1 MPRVLVADPIAEA
14 GIARLRSRVDVD
26 VELKLS
32 AAELRG
38 RIGDYEALIVRSETR
53 VDEAAILA
61 GTRLKVIGRAGA
73 GVDNID
79 VQAATRAGVLIVN
92 APAGNTVA
100 AAEHTMAL
108 MLALARHVPQ
118 AAEAVKLGRWERS
131 RYVGTELREKILGV
145 IGLGNIG
152 REVARRA
159 QAFGMQVIAADPL
172 VPEDRAAQLQV
183 RMVPL
188 ERLLGEADF
197 VTIHVPLT
205 AQTRHMIDAARLQAA
220 RPGLRLINVARGGI
234 IDERALYEAI
244 RSGQVA
250 GAALDVFEQ
259 EPPGENPL
267 VGLPQVIAT
276 PHLGASTEEAQLS
289 VAIEIAD
296 EVLAVLEGG
305 FPRFALNAPVVLPE
319 AMAFLRPYLRV
330 ADGLGRFSGQTVR
343 HPATQLR
350 VEYVGEIAEYDCSL
364 LTASVLTAFLSRF
377 SGDRLSAVNAR
388 AIAAA
393 RGITVIEQRTTRA
406 GEFSNLITLSAE
418 GGGRTTRVGA
428 TLLLNEPHIVRL
440 DDFRIDV
447 VPQGTFLMSWHA
459 DRPGVIGAIGTLLGR
474 NNINIAS
481 MQVGRNHPRADAVMI
496 LSVDEPVPDAILA
509 EIRQIPGMTDVQ
521 SVAL

>member
-14 GIARLRSRVDVD
+14 GIARLRSRAEVDVLLRQP
-26 VELKLS
+26 EG
-32 AAELRG
+32 ELRR
-38 RIGDYEALIVRSETR
+38 RIPDYDALIVRSETR
-53 VDEAAILA
+53 VDEATIAA
-61 GTRLKVIGRAGA
+61 GVRLKVIGRAGA

-79 VQAATRAGVLIVN
+79 LQAATRAGVLIVN

-100 AAEHTMAL
+100 AAEHTLAL

-118 AAEAVKLGRWERS
+118 AAQAVRQGRWERS
-131 RYVGTELREKILGV
+131 LYLGTELREKTLGV

-172 VPEDRAAQLQV
+172 VPEERAAQLQV

-188 ERLLGEADF
+188 ERLLAEADF
-197 VTIHVPLT
+197 LTIHVPLT
-205 AQTRHMIDAARLQAA
+205 PQTRHLLDAARLQAA
-220 RPGLRLINVARGGI
+220 KPGLRLVNAARGGI
-234 IDERALYEAI
+234 VDERALYDAL

-259 EPPGENPL
+259 EPPGESPL
-267 VGLPQVIAT
+267 LGLPQVIAT

-296 EVLAVLEGG
+296 QVLAVLEGG
-305 FPRFALNAPVVLPE
+305 FPQFALNAPVVLPE

-330 ADGLGRFSGQTVR
+330 AEGLGRFSGQVVT
-343 HPATQLR
+343 HPVTRLQ
-350 VEYVGEIAEYDCSL
+350 VEYEGEIAEYDCSL
-364 LTASVLTAFLSRF
+364 LTAAVLTAFLTRF
-377 SGDRLSAVNAR
+377 STDRLSPVNAR
-388 AIAAA
+388 AVAAA

-418 GGGRTTRVGA
+418 GDGKTTRVGA
-428 TLLLNEPHIVRL
+428 TLLLNEAHVVRL

-447 VPQGTFLMSWHA
+447 VPQGSFLMSWHA

-474 NNINIAS
+474 SNINIAS
-481 MQVGRNHPRADAVMI
+481 MQVGRNHPRGDAVMI
-496 LSVDEPVPDAILA
+496 LSIDDPVSDPILA
-509 EIRQIPGMTDVQ
+509 EIRRIPGMTDVQ